1 MVFVGTVPRTDGWGW
16 TLGVRGP
23 QGFYQQFRDDG
34 TFNRFMGGLGD
45 WVGGVGDW
53 VGGVGDWVGG
63 MGSWARGVGDW
74 MGNFGGW
81 MSGQGGF
88 GRPVAGPSG
97 YMGNTYG
104 YPTY

>member
-1 MVFVGTVPRTDGWGW
+1 M
-16 TLGVRGP
+16 RGP

-34 TFNRFMGGLGD
+34 TFNRFMGGL
-45 WVGGVGDW
+45 GDW

-88 GRPVAGPSG
+88 GRPVAGPSR
-97 YMGNTYG
+97 YNGNTYG